1 LFLAGISGAMA
12 VGFGAYGAHA
22 LAGEP
27 TAAQWVEKASR
38 YQMYHAVALLA
49 VSLMQR
55 EGGRL
60 VCLAGLLFA
69 FGSLFFCGALYGL
82 ALLSLPLNALAPV
95 GGCCFILGW
104 LALAAAA
111 LWDRA

>member
-38 YQMYHAVALLA
+38 YQMYHAVALLV
-49 VSLMQR
+49 VSRMQR

-69 FGSLFFCGALYGL
+69 VGSLFFCGALYGL
-82 ALLSLPLNALAPV
+82 ALASLPLNALAPV
-95 GGCCFILGW
+95 GGCSFILGW

-111 LWDRA
+111 VWDKA